1 MKKSE
6 LKNILKPLVKE
17 CIQEAL
23 IEEGLLSTVVSE
35 VMKGIG
41 HASAIVET
49 PQSPPPPRENDS
61 RLAEEQA
68 RRKAKIEE
76 TRKQMLDAIGN
87 SAYNGVDL
95 FEVTTPMRGDT
106 GTQHG
111 ALSGTDPGD
120 AGVDISNLMGNN
132 KRVWNALLEGKK

>member
-23 IEEGLLSTVVSE
+23 IEEGFLSTVVSE
-35 VMKGIG
+35 VVKGLGSPTLIE
-41 HASAIVET
+41 APRKDT
-49 PQSPPPPRENDS
+49 LPQVDQKHVT
-61 RLAEEQA
+61 EEQN
-68 RRKAKIEE
+68 RRRAKIEE

-87 SAYNGVDL
+87 STYNGVDL
-95 FEVTTPMRGDT
+95 FEGTTPMRGDN

>member
-23 IEEGLLSTVVSE
+23 IEEGFLSTVVSE
-35 VMKGIG
+35 VVKGLG
-41 HASAIVET
+41 TQPIVEA
-49 PQSPPPPRENDS
+49 PQKPKAAPVDETLIS
-61 RLAEEQA
+61 EEQT
-68 RRKAKIEE
+68 RRRTKIEE

-95 FEVTTPMRGDT
+95 FEGTTPMRGDT
-106 GTQHG
+106 GAQHG
-111 ALSGTDPGD
+111 SMTGTDPSD
-120 AGVDISNLMGNN
+120 AGVDISSLMGDN